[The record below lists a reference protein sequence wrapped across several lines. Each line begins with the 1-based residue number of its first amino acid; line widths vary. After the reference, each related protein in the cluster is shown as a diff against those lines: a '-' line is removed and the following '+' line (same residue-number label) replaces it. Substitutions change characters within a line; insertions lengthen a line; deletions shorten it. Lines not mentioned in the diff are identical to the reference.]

1 MGGKGRPSGKP
12 HPEDPEEL
20 RPFVTHI
27 PLPPCLFVPPV
38 KREGSS
44 AVSEA
49 VRVACPAVVSMGA
62 ALSDFLQSPLP

>member
-1 MGGKGRPSGKP
+1 MGGKGRPSSP

-20 RPFVTHI
+20 RPSLRTS
-27 PLPPCLFVPPV
+27 PYLPVSLSLSV